1 MLQDI
6 AAAVVWVDFA
16 TIVLHKVFG
25 FGKSLDKW
33 YEHFGI
39 VALIS
44 DCLVIIL
51 GILIAKMF
59 LPQYPLLYSA
69 VAIQIIHDLLFY
81 QFVVIPTPR
90 GHNQII
96 DLFKEYA
103 TENSWKIVVYDSLMI
118 ASTVLLSQYFA
129 ILKSRNVSLYG
140 LLGIYALTYIVY
152 TKSS

>member
-16 TIVLHKVFG
+16 TIVLHKIFG
-25 FGKSLDKW
+25 LGKSLDKW

-39 VALIS
+39 LAVIS
-44 DCLVIIL
+44 DCLIIVL
-51 GILIAKMF
+51 GILVAKMF

-103 TENSWKIVVYDSLMI
+103 SENSWKIVVYDSLMI
-118 ASTVLLSQYFA
+118 ASTVLLSQQFA
-129 ILKSRNVSLYG
+129 TMKNSSVSLYG
-140 LLGIYALTYIVY
+140 LLGVYGLTYIIY
-152 TKSS
+152 TKAS